1 MWYMPQDCCAP
12 GATLTKSALDSDWD
26 VRHRLL
32 HCLAALRHKLGLQHH
47 GSSKA
52 ACSSHSLTGASTV
65 EVDLIV
71 AILGNYLG
79 SCCKGLW
86 VTAAQLT
93 HYGVLFWRE
102 PKEPTASSLSILKKI
117 QLLIAHCMLR

>member
-1 MWYMPQDCCAP
+1 MQQDCCAP
-12 GATLTKSALDSDWD
+12 AATLTKSAFDSDWD
-26 VRHRLL
+26 VRHSLL
-32 HCLAALRHKLGLQHH
+32 HCLAALCDKLGLQHH

-71 AILGNYLG
+71 AILSNYLG

-86 VTAAQLT
+86 VTTAQLT
-93 HYGVLFWRE
+93 HYGVLFWRK
-102 PKEPTASSLSILKKI
+102 PQEPTESSYPKI
-117 QLLIAHCMLR
+117 EVVPNAHS

>member
-1 MWYMPQDCCAP
+1 MQQDCCA
-12 GATLTKSALDSDWD
+12 AFERLTKSAFDSDWD
-26 VRHRLL
+26 LRHHLL

-52 ACSSHSLTGASTV
+52 ACSGHSLTGASTV
-65 EVDLIV
+65 EVDLII

-86 VTAAQLT
+86 VTTAQLT
-93 HYGVLFWRE
+93 HYGVLFWRKPQE
-102 PKEPTASSLSILKKI
+102 PAESGYS
-117 QLLIAHCMLR
+117 R